1 MARRSGRP
9 STEARR
15 AEILDAAGL
24 CFAERGFDATT
35 IDEIAARAGVS
46 KGAIYWH
53 FEGNW
58 ALLMA
63 LVDHFFDALLAT
75 YRERIAGKESVRE
88 SLRALAELTLGD
100 PPGGLPIGSLGL
112 ELAAHATRDE
122 EFRSYVEQLFR
133 RLRNVALEPI
143 EQGLQTGEIR
153 GVDPHRAV
161 ATIFAV
167 LDGLMIQKVITPE
180 EDQGETWSAAVD
192 LLMRG
197 LEAPGE
203 GEPA

>member
-1 MARRSGRP
+1 MGRRSGRP

-53 FEGNW
+53 FEGKR
-58 ALLMA
+58 ALLTA
-63 LVDHFFDALLAT
+63 LVDHFFDVMLAA
-75 YRERIAGKESVRE
+75 YRGLIAGKDSVRE
-88 SLRALAELTLGD
+88 SLQALFELTLSN
-100 PPGGLPIGSLGL
+100 PPDEVPIGPLGL

-122 EFRSYVEQLFR
+122 ELRQYIEHLFR
-133 RLRNVALEPI
+133 RLREVVLEPI
-143 EQGLQTGEIR
+143 ERGIQTGEIQAI
-153 GVDPHRAV
+153 DPHRAV

-167 LDGLMIQKVITPE
+167 LDGLMVQKVITPE
-180 EDQGETWSAAVD
+180 PDQEATWIAAVE

-197 LEAPGE
+197 LETPEAQKST
-203 GEPA
+203 